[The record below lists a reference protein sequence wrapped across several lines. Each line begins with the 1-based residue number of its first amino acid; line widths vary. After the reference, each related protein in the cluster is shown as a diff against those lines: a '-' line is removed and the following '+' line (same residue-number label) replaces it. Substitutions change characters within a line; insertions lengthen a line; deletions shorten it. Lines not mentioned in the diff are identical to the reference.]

1 MSKSQKN
8 KESKDRGAV
17 NYAKYSGLAVQMGII
32 VFIGAFIGSKL
43 DDYFATARP
52 YFTVLFAL
60 IGILAALYLTLKDL
74 IRNK

>member
-8 KESKDRGAV
+8 KESKDQGAV
-17 NYAKYSGLAVQMGII
+17 NYAKYSGLAIQMGVI
-32 VFIGAFIGSKL
+32 VFIGAFVGSKI
-43 DDYFATARP
+43 DAHFATAKP

-60 IGILAALYLTLKDL
+60 IGIVAALYLTLKDL